1 VTAVAPTGR
10 GAAAGAAP
18 TDAAAAPADRR
29 FTGGW
34 RIVAG
39 KELSDHVR
47 SIRFVLII
55 AIVALAGLAAIHSS
69 SRTIRDAAQN
79 ASGTPSIFLYLFT
92 LSPDRIPAFD
102 EFIGFLG
109 PLLGIAL
116 GFDAVSAE
124 RNQRTLSRLVAQPIH
139 RDDILLGKFL
149 AGLAAVS
156 VAISCVITIVAGYG
170 ILRLGLVP
178 SLADLARVVAFFV
191 VAVVYVGVWLALAI
205 LLSIVSRKAATIA
218 LGTIAVWLLMAF
230 FAGLISGSIADAVH
244 PTDANSTPEQV
255 YANSQLDQHIHRL
268 SPTELYQEAVD
279 TLLDPASRTT
289 SDLVASSRLDQAI
302 PSSLS
307 LSDSLGVAW
316 WQIVSLVAMAV
327 ILFVVAFIS
336 FMRQEV
342 RA

>member
-1 VTAVAPTGR
+1 VTAVATPGS
-10 GAAAGAAP
+10 GAAATEGSAAR
-18 TDAAAAPADRR
+18 DEGDGRYR
-29 FTGGW
+29 GGW
-34 RIVAG
+34 RIVAS
-39 KELSDHVR
+39 KELADHVR

-55 AIVALAGLAAIHSS
+55 AIVALAGLAAIHSA
-69 SRTIRDAAQN
+69 SRTIRDAAPD
-79 ASGTPSIFLYLFT
+79 ASGTPSIFLYIFT

-116 GFDAVSAE
+116 GFDAISAE

-149 AGLAAVS
+149 AGLAAVAL
-156 VAISCVITIVAGYG
+156 AISCVITIVAGYG
-170 ILRLGLVP
+170 IVRLGLVP
-178 SLADLARVVAFFV
+178 SLADLARLVAFFV

-205 LLSIVSRKAATIA
+205 FLSIVSRKAATIA
-218 LGTIAVWLLMAF
+218 LATIAVWLLMAF

-244 PTDANSTPEQV
+244 PTDANSTPEQI

-268 SPTELYQEAVD
+268 SPTELYQESVD
-279 TLLDPASRTT
+279 TLLNPASRTT

-302 PSSLS
+302 PSALS
-307 LSDSLGVAW
+307 LDDSLGVAW
-316 WQIVSLVAMAV
+316 WQIVALVAMAV
-327 ILFVVAFIS
+327 ILFVAALVS

>member
-1 VTAVAPTGR
+1 VTATVPASAGPPLAGPPPE
-10 GAAAGAAP
+10 AAVPGEVRY
-18 TDAAAAPADRR
+18 PA
-29 FTGGW
+29 GW

-55 AIVALAGLAAIHSS
+55 AIVALAGLASIHSA
-69 SRTIRDAAQN
+69 SRAIRDAAQN

-92 LSPDRIPAFD
+92 VSPDRIPAFD
-102 EFIGFLG
+102 EFIAFLG

-116 GFDAVSAE
+116 GFDAISAE

-156 VAISCVITIVAGYG
+156 VAISCVVTIVAGYG
-170 ILRLGLVP
+170 IVRLGLIP
-178 SLADLARVVAFFV
+178 SGADLARLIAFFV
-191 VAVVYVGVWLALAI
+191 VSVVYVGVWLALAI

-218 LGTIAVWLLMAF
+218 LGTIAIWLLMAF
-230 FAGLISGSIADAVH
+230 FAGLISGVIADAVH
-244 PTDANSTPEQV
+244 PTSSTSTPQQV
-255 YANSQLDQHIHRL
+255 YDNSQLDQHIHRL

-279 TLLDPASRTT
+279 TLLNPAARTT

-302 PSSLS
+302 PSALS
-307 LSDSLGVAW
+307 LDDSLGVVW
-316 WQIVSLVAMAV
+316 WQIVSLAAIGV
-327 ILFVVAFIS
+327 ILFVAAFVS